1 MKKTISILTFFLI
14 LSCSSEKD
22 KIEKSTDM
30 TYLGRI
36 IENYM
41 FECTDANQLEVHTK
55 AKYNPTD
62 STLTFFIGK
71 SKTEFFQKWEIP
83 LQDIYVDINFIHS
96 LTDTMKQINIKAT
109 EKDSVIQYSD
119 KRNITFEMTNSYNIY
134 LFDWCDKEKQENF
147 ISALERI
154 TELSKLK

>member
-1 MKKTISILTFFLI
+1 MA
-14 LSCSSEKD
+14 
-22 KIEKSTDM
+22 
-30 TYLGRI
+30 YLGGI

-55 AKYNPTD
+55 AKYSTTD

-71 SKTEFFQKWEIP
+71 SKTEFFQKWNIP
-83 LQDIYVDINFIHS
+83 LRDVYIDINFIHS

-119 KRNITFEMTNSYNIY
+119 NRNMTSKMTKSYNIY
-134 LFDWCDKEKQENF
+134 LFDWCDEKRQENF
-147 ISALERI
+147 ISALKRI

>member
-1 MKKTISILTFFLI
+1 
-14 LSCSSEKD
+14 
-22 KIEKSTDM
+22 
-30 TYLGRI
+30 
-36 IENYM
+36 M

-96 LTDTMKQINIKAT
+96 LTDTMKQINIKAI

-119 KRNITFEMTNSYNIY
+119 KRNITFKMTNSYNIY

>member
-1 MKKTISILTFFLI
+1 MV
-14 LSCSSEKD
+14 
-22 KIEKSTDM
+22 
-30 TYLGRI
+30 YLGEI

-55 AKYNPTD
+55 AKFNPTD

-71 SKTEFFQKWEIP
+71 SKTEFFQKWNIP
-83 LQDIYVDINFIHS
+83 LQKVYVDINFIHS

-119 KRNITFEMTNSYNIY
+119 NRNMTSKMTKSYNIY
-134 LFDWCDKEKQENF
+134 LFDWCDEKKQENF
-147 ISALERI
+147 ISALKRI